1 MLTTLLL
8 AGAMMVDG
16 AAQPV
21 TVEARA
27 NSVNVG
33 YEALMRGDNIH
44 AIEQI
49 RKNYGLATDDPAA
62 LINLGAAYAR
72 LGEVQNARA
81 CFQAAILADERYD
94 LELADG
100 SWMDSRAAAR
110 LAVERLESGSQ
121 FALK

>member
-21 TVEARA
+21 TVEART
-27 NSVNVG
+27 NSFNVG
-33 YEALMRGDNIH
+33 YEALMRGDNTY
-44 AIEQI
+44 AVQQI
-49 RKNYGLATDDPAA
+49 QENHGLATDDPAA
-62 LINLGAAYAR
+62 LINLGTAYAR
-72 LGEVQNARA
+72 LGKVRSARS
-81 CFQAAILADERYD
+81 CFQAAILTDERYD

-110 LAVERLESGSQ
+110 LAVERLDSGSVL
-121 FALK
+121 ALK